1 MDGHFITLKSS
12 YIFNEFNYSEG
23 VIHFMH
29 APKNMFQIKCS
40 NTLFLFLRSLIIL
53 NFNKSDNKSELTLLS
68 KSGELIQ
75 SPDIRL
81 QKIV

>member
-1 MDGHFITLKSS
+1 
-12 YIFNEFNYSEG
+12 
-23 VIHFMH
+23 MH
-29 APKNMFQIKCS
+29 DPKNMFQIKCS
-40 NTLFLFLRSLIIL
+40 NTLFLRSLIIL